1 MKILAVLVVVLTFAG
16 CSSGRSSFAQ
26 LSTAENAARDIVAQ
40 TRYTQP
46 IVVQRTNFYGT
57 ASYTPGAR

>member
-40 TRYTQP
+40 TQFTQA
-46 IVVQRTNFYGT
+46 IVYVQPDGWFRP
-57 ASYTPGAR
+57 AAR